1 MDATGPFVPEEPG
14 ASVDSRG
21 SGLPPVTPPS
31 GRFIAQLFLVPGLI
45 VLVAVLLLMAFSYT
59 LSSGHTP
66 ERFLE
71 QLDSPN
77 ADIRWRAASDLAQML
92 KRAEG
97 VQLKANAKFAL
108 DLAQRLRSELDELT
122 TEEMKTQ
129 EKADALSAE
138 SEKKAAWR
146 KLQGQRDHVMF
157 LAASLG
163 DFYVPVGVPIL
174 SEIVLRE
181 QGPDVKAITQ
191 RRRQG
196 LWALA
201 NLGENVKGF
210 GKLSAEQQAAALA
223 DLTQEAEGLG
233 ERAAWAR
240 TALYYLD
247 PKSSASNADVV
258 QVDKVLAQAAK
269 ADDRFLREQVA
280 VALNFWDG
288 PLVEPTLLLLSR
300 DDGHGSVLRLEDENE
315 LKRP

>member
-1 MDATGPFVPEEPG
+1 MSAVPENSDAARIHPN
-14 ASVDSRG
+14 AK
-21 SGLPPVTPPS
+21 GLPAVTPPS

-59 LSSGHTP
+59 LSSGNTP
-66 ERFLE
+66 ERFLD
-71 QLDSPN
+71 QLDSTN
-77 ADIRWRAASDLAQML
+77 ADIRWRAASDLAQVL

-97 VQLKANAKFAL
+97 VQLKANTKFAL
-108 DLAQRLRSELDELT
+108 DLAQRLRSAMDELT
-122 TEEMKTQ
+122 AEEKKTQ

-138 SEKKAAWR
+138 NEKKAAWR

-163 DFYVPVGVPIL
+163 DFHVPVGVPLL

-181 QGPDVKAITQ
+181 EGPDVKATTQ
-191 RRRQG
+191 RRRQA

-210 GKLSAEQQAAALA
+210 AKLSAEQRAAALA
-223 DLTQEAEGLG
+223 ELTKEAEGDSG
-233 ERAAWAR
+233 RAAWAR

-247 PKSSASNADVV
+247 PKPSTPDADVV
-258 QVDKVLAQAAK
+258 QVDRVLAQAAK

-300 DDGHGSVLRLEDENE
+300 DDGHGTVLRLDDEND